1 MLLTFEDTFKT
12 FQARVTSNYVSFIT
26 WLGWEYIC
34 PHDIIY
40 MYIMVKS
47 KLKLIEEKSSV

>member
-40 MYIMVKS
+40 MYIKVKL

>member
-34 PHDIIY
+34 PHDIK
-40 MYIMVKS
+40 VKL